1 MGSISLLFSWRGAIL
16 QAGELSSSAK
26 LVAHT
31 LSCYMSEAGDSAFP
45 SISTLATGA
54 NLAES
59 TVKVHLRQLLESG
72 YLKKVRQGGSYAGG
86 ARVSNSYLATIP
98 TPGREPTGPDTGSVP
113 GRENGATRAATGQ
126 YHVTTTKRIAAG
138 RTIIDGAEYH
148 FSNGSGWIPVLSNGK
163 GTDET

>member
-16 QAGELSSSAK
+16 RADELSSSAK

-45 SISTLATGA
+45 SISTLARGA
-54 NLAES
+54 SLAES
-59 TVKVHLRQLLESG
+59 TVKVHLRQLLETG
-72 YLKKVRQGGSYAGG
+72 YLRKVRQGGSYAGG

-98 TPGREPTGPDTGSVP
+98 TPGRGPTGPDTGSVP
-113 GRENGATRAATGQ
+113 GRINGATRAGAGQ
-126 YHVTTTKRIAAG
+126 YHVTTTKTIPAG
-138 RTIIDGAEYH
+138 KTIIDGMEYS
-148 FSNGSGWIPVLSNGK
+148 FSAGSGWIPTLSNGE